1 MNDESNEL
9 KLYTKLI
16 KRYLNISKPNGVS
29 EIKFELRPTG
39 DDNEYYMSIVY
50 IVPRDSKYLN
60 YVVTKNVTRNEWN
73 HQIIK
78 DIKNY
83 FGLRVIINNSGT
95 RSEEFNYGK

>member
-1 MNDESNEL
+1 MNDESDKIKN
-9 KLYTKLI
+9 YTKLI
-16 KRYLNISKPNGVS
+16 GRYLNITKPNGVS

-39 DDNEYYMSIVY
+39 DDDEYYMSIMY
-50 IVPRDSKYLN
+50 IVPSDSKYLS
-60 YVVTKNVTRNEWN
+60 YAVTKNVTRNEWN

-95 RSEEFNYGK
+95 RSEEFLQ